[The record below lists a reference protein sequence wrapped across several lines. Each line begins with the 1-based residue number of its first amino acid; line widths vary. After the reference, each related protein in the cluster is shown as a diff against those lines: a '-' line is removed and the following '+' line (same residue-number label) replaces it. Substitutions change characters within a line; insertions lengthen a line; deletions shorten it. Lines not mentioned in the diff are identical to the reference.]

1 MPGKRIRRI
10 AWFALLLGAPW
21 GLYYLLFHVVQPVA
35 SLDTNQLL
43 LPALSLVF
51 VVLTLGLAG
60 VLIRNLVKLILER
73 RRGILGSKLRI
84 KLVFSFLALVLL
96 PAIILFYGSAAV
108 IKQTVEAIARTPVEY
123 LEHGGDI
130 VAQWNEHFRDLS
142 LRRAES
148 LADAIRRNELL
159 QPERRAD
166 LASLLERHLH
176 AEQLAMVHVVAGDR
190 RVASAEAA
198 LHPRI
203 VAEMERLVDALSAE
217 AGAAGQAD
225 TGFARLE
232 EGLLAYAAVP
242 LRQAAEP
249 DQAWT
254 VVSVATLLP
263 QGIAG
268 YLQSIDSAV
277 QDYKRFRQERRNLV
291 RRFVTLIGFVF
302 LATLFVATWFGWY
315 VARRITEPI
324 QEVAAAAREIAAG
337 NMDVRVHSQVGD
349 EMAMLVDAFNEMA
362 GELQENREVITR
374 STADLRRSNQAL
386 AERRRYIE
394 ILVANLSTAVIS
406 IDPSGRVTTANPA
419 VGKILAVP
427 LATADDAVEV
437 LREHGLEPLSDLLA
451 LALRSERDSIR
462 RDLELPS
469 TAPTQH
475 VSVQISPLR
484 GRSNEDL
491 GSLIMVEDL
500 SDLLRAQKALAW
512 QDVARRIAHE
522 IKNPL
527 TPIQLAAQRLR
538 KKFFA
543 GADDLDEVLL
553 EATASIEHEV
563 QGLMQ
568 LLDEFSRFARMPQI
582 DPKPVQ
588 LVGVIESVLALYK
601 GLSGIEWQ
609 VELDREMGPVSV
621 DAQQMRRVLI
631 NLIDNA
637 VAAMNEQGTICI
649 RARALGGEESVRI
662 EVVDSGPGIP
672 PDDRDKMFAPYFS
685 TKKRGTG
692 IGLAIVHKVITD
704 HRGTIRVED
713 NLPHGARFVIEI
725 PARSGPVTQ

>member
-1 MPGKRIRRI
+1 MAGKRMRRVV
-10 AWFALLLGAPW
+10 WFALLLGLPW

-35 SLDTNQLL
+35 PVDDQVL

-130 VAQWNEHFRDLS
+130 IAEWNEHFRDQS

-148 LADAIRRNELL
+148 LARAIGRDDFL

-176 AEQLAMVHVVAGDR
+176 AERLAMVHVVLGGR

-198 LHPRI
+198 LQPDIR
-203 VAEMERLVDALSAE
+203 AEMERSVEALMAEVGASGRTDTRFDRFEDVLV
-217 AGAAGQAD
+217 
-225 TGFARLE
+225 
-232 EGLLAYAAVP
+232 AYAAVP
-242 LRQAAEP
+242 LQSSRS
-249 DQAWT
+249 

-263 QGIAG
+263 AGISG
-268 YLQSIDSAV
+268 YMQSIDSAV
-277 QDYKRFRQERRNLV
+277 QDYRRFRLKRRDLV
-291 RRFVTLIGFVF
+291 RDYVTLIGFVF

-324 QEVAAAAREIAAG
+324 QEVAAAAREISAG

-374 STADLRRSNQAL
+374 STAELRRSNQAL
-386 AERRRYIE
+386 AERGRYIE
-394 ILVANLSTAVIS
+394 TLVANLSTAVIS
-406 IDPSGRVTTANPA
+406 LNPTGRVTTANPA
-419 VGKILAVP
+419 VEKILGVS
-427 LATADDAVEV
+427 LAPAEDAVQV

-451 LALRSERDSIR
+451 LALRAGGDSVR
-462 RDLELPS
+462 RDLDLPS

-484 GRSNEDL
+484 GRSDEDL

-672 PDDRDKMFAPYFS
+672 PGDRDKMFAPYFS

-725 PARSGPVTQ
+725 PARSGPVTR